1 MREIFVGWSIP
12 VVAADRAILKTL
24 ERHIWTV
31 DVEDT
36 QEARCDPDAAP
47 YMLTMTKAKNCR
59 AKKPRPPVSKTK
71 LPRFADNDTAVLTTI
86 IFCRTDEI
94 SGRWKTN
101 SHPLRPREKV
111 MSSRTFCASLDPGL
125 N

>member
-1 MREIFVGWSIP
+1 
-12 VVAADRAILKTL
+12 
-24 ERHIWTV
+24 
-31 DVEDT
+31 
-36 QEARCDPDAAP
+36 
-47 YMLTMTKAKNCR
+47 
-59 AKKPRPPVSKTK
+59 
-71 LPRFADNDTAVLTTI
+71 LTTI

>member
-86 IFCRTDEI
+86 IFCRTDEDFRPTE
-94 SGRWKTN
+94 GRT
-101 SHPLRPREKV
+101 
-111 MSSRTFCASLDPGL
+111 RTHFAAARKSCPQGHSAPVSIQA
-125 N
+125 